1 MRRNF
6 YDAVF
11 LEQGVFGEHAINA
24 AAERAFVRVG
34 PRLAAAPALKE
45 ISGNA
50 IASLHPRHA
59 WTDFDH
65 FTSAVRKR
73 DEVFAHRHPIAAPR
87 NGEIAEIERAR
98 LYLDQHLPMGGLG
111 VGAIDLDERF
121 DPGAALGQLIG
132 AHDFPPSYSG
142 RS

>member
-1 MRRNF
+1 VRRNF

-34 PRLAAAPALKE
+34 RRLAAAPALKE
-45 ISGNA
+45 IPGDA
-50 IASLHPRHA
+50 IANLHPRHA
-59 WTDFDH
+59 WTDFDR
-65 FTSAVRKR
+65 FAGAVRKR
-73 DEVFAHRHPIAAPR
+73 DEVFAHRHAIAAPR

-98 LYLDQHLPMGGLG
+98 LYLHQHLPMGGLG

-121 DPGAALGQLIG
+121 DPGAAFGQLIG
-132 AHDFPPSYSG
+132 THDFPPSYCGGS
-142 RS
+142 